1 MARKRPFARL
11 RQFRVTVSC
20 LFEMI
25 LCARL
30 GQFRTTVLYLFEVI
44 MIERLEQFSTTVGC
58 LFEEMISL
66 RTKRGNTCSFFPEK
80 RTKNLVTQKTRL
92 FIRAIALLLRLP
104 AGFFAFQCP
113 ISWIW
118 SLPYRDLIQ
127 TEIGTCAAQTIL
139 GHSPVPI
146 RGDYIR
152 AAQTV

>member
-80 RTKNLVTQKTRL
+80 RTKNLVTQKTRFFL
-92 FIRAIALLLRLP
+92 QAICFFSRLP
-104 AGFFAFQCP
+104 FGLVVFQCP
-113 ISWIW
+113 ISCLWF
-118 SLPYRDLIQ
+118 LPDRDLMLP
-127 TEIGTCAAQTIL
+127 EIGTCYAQTIL
-139 GHSPVPI
+139 GHSLLPI
-146 RGDYIR
+146 RSDIVR
-152 AAQTV
+152 AAWAI